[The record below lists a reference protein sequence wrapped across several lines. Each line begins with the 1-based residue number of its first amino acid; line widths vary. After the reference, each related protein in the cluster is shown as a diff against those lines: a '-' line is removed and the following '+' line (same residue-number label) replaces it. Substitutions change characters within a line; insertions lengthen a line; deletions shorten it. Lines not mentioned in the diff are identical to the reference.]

1 MLLDVHRRPR
11 AVLAVLGSSTTVAL
25 LAVAPSSVM
34 STAAAASGEP
44 VAQTASSCPG
54 ARARVTKASP
64 RKLRSAL
71 LCLVNRK
78 RSANGLK
85 ALRLDRKLQRAA
97 GRHARDMVK
106 HDYFAHQRDGG
117 PDLSER
123 LDRAG
128 WNGEAWGETIAYG
141 CGSSGSPKA
150 TLKGWMNSPPHRA
163 ILLSGTYR
171 RGGLGVGAEA
181 PCGDGGAIW
190 VLDVGKK

>member
-1 MLLDVHRRPR
+1 MLHAHRRLPLL
-11 AVLAVLGSSTTVAL
+11 LAVLGASGSAAL
-25 LAVAPSSVM
+25 LAPASSSVL
-34 STAAAASGEP
+34 SAAAAAGEP
-44 VAQTASSCPG
+44 VARAAQACPG
-54 ARARVTKASP
+54 ARARITKAAP

-78 RSANGLK
+78 RAANGLK

-117 PDLSER
+117 PDLSTR

-128 WNGEAWGETIAYG
+128 WEGTAWGETIAYG
-141 CGSSGSPKA
+141 CGSSGSPRA
-150 TLKGWMNSPPHRA
+150 TLKGWMHSPPHRD

-171 RGGLGVGAEA
+171 RGGLGVGADA
-181 PCGDGGAIW
+181 PCGDGGATW
-190 VLDVGKK
+190 VLDVGRK